1 MVGSPHVDANCTAPG
16 FNPIGHSI
24 MTADQSAAG
33 HFKNILLERAGCH
46 ATITLNRPDKRNPLD
61 WDTVKELRE
70 AVTTLHSVSGLM
82 TVVITGSGDVF
93 PAGGDL
99 ENFISLFHSAV

>member
-70 AVTTLHSVSGLM
+70 AVTTLHSFTRLM
-82 TVVITGSGDVF
+82 TVLLTAHRDAFSSHFD
-93 PAGGDL
+93 ASH
-99 ENFISLFHSAV
+99 FISLCL